1 MFSRFFI
8 ERPIFAVVVAIIIVI
23 AGLVA
28 MTVLPVQQNASLHQC
43 VT

>member
-8 ERPIFAVVVAIIIVI
+8 ERPIFAVVAILIVI

-28 MTVLPVQQNASLHQC
+28 MWALPVSNTRISRRC
-43 VT
+43 R